1 MSVVHIFN
9 PSHDEALAANTPYY
23 TPAKAAA
30 VLEYDLAAL
39 PAWWAC
45 QDDIV
50 LVPKGHALDGQ
61 RINGCVLTS
70 APDWGKST
78 MCVLGDGMRQLFG
91 ASSVWAHR
99 RICCQQICSWMK
111 YGNYQAGKR
120 RLPYW
125 KTWLRKQSD
134 VSERAGGSLPAMKS
148 GNSRRIS
155 RRWCSRPRGQAA
167 GGAYSKCRQT
177 IST

>member
-70 APDWGKST
+70 APDWGKINHV
-78 MCVLGDGMRQLFG
+78 CPWGWDAAIV
-91 ASSVWAHR
+91 
-99 RICCQQICSWMK
+99 
-111 YGNYQAGKR
+111 R
-120 RLPYW
+120 RLVRLGAPQDLLP
-125 KTWLRKQSD
+125 TDLQLDEIRKLSSRETS
-134 VSERAGGSLPAMKS
+134 VAILENMVAETERCIGKSWWSLPAMKS

-177 IST
+177 I

>member
-70 APDWGKST
+70 APDWGKINHV
-78 MCVLGDGMRQLFG
+78 CPWGN
-91 ASSVWAHR
+91 
-99 RICCQQICSWMK
+99 CSAPRPSGRTAGFAANRFAVGCNTEIIK
-111 YGNYQAGKR
+111 PGNVGCHIGKHGCGNR
-120 RLPYW
+120 AMY
-125 KTWLRKQSD
+125 RKELVGHFQ
-134 VSERAGGSLPAMKS
+134 R
-148 GNSRRIS
+148 
-155 RRWCSRPRGQAA
+155 
-167 GGAYSKCRQT
+167 
-177 IST
+177 

>member
-70 APDWGKST
+70 APDWGKINHV
-78 MCVLGDGMRQLFG
+78 CPWGWDAADRK
-91 ASSVWAHR
+91 SV
-99 RICCQQICSWMK
+99 
-111 YGNYQAGKR
+111 
-120 RLPYW
+120 
-125 KTWLRKQSD
+125 
-134 VSERAGGSLPAMKS
+134 V
-148 GNSRRIS
+148 
-155 RRWCSRPRGQAA
+155 
-167 GGAYSKCRQT
+167 
-177 IST
+177 